1 MRNLT
6 QGENNNITI
15 LYNNYCFGLTDIM
28 NYYSNPDFIFILC
41 FDVVVTIE
49 ERKKKSTDK

>member
-15 LYNNYCFGLTDIM
+15 LYNNYCFGLTDII